1 MSTPGI
7 IDDYLEGLLH
17 DVIAEEQKA
26 PPANP
31 APVAVAVADVDAD
44 AEIPALAT
52 AGPTPEQIAAAVLA
66 EADSDPALAGIMS
79 QQALAPAPA
88 GPTPE
93 QIAAAVL
100 AEADSDPAL
109 AGIMSQ
115 QALAPAPAGPTPEEI
130 AAAVLAEADSDP
142 ALAGI
147 MSQQA
152 LAPAPAGP
160 TPEEIAA
167 AVLAEADSDPAL
179 AGIMSQQALAPAP
192 AGPTPEQIAAAV
204 LAEADSDPALAGI
217 MSQQAPV
224 AALTPAEQAE
234 RQADLDVVAAM
245 ERQRA
250 TTPRNLA
257 AEDDAAAA
265 RAVQRPPMA
274 VPPERRAEASRA
286 QAAGAKLPPNLQAFM
301 APSVPHGSAIAPERL
316 AERSTRWLRLRCG
329 EQAYALEL
337 LKVQEVVLPVP
348 LLALRG
354 TPPAMLGIMNLRGQ
368 VVPVID
374 LGLHLGAAPIEM
386 DMLTRV
392 VVLEENGE
400 TLGLRVS
407 AVEDV
412 ASLRDQQIEP
422 PDNAR
427 ICRISNHLF
436 RGVARLAQQPMILLD
451 AEQLLH

>member
-1 MSTPGI
+1 MSQQA
-7 IDDYLEGLLH
+7 L
-17 DVIAEEQKA
+17 A
-26 PPANP
+26 P
-31 APVAVAVADVDAD
+31 AP
-44 AEIPALAT
+44 

-66 EADSDPALAGIMS
+66 EADADPALAGIMS

-100 AEADSDPAL
+100 AEADA
-109 AGIMSQ
+109 
-115 QALAPAPAGPTPEEI
+115 
-130 AAAVLAEADSDP
+130 DP

-217 MSQQAPV
+217 MSQQALAPAPTGPTPEQIAAAV
-224 AALTPAEQAE
+224 LAEADSDPALAGIMSQAAPAPAALTPAQQAE
-234 RQADLDVVAAM
+234 RQADLDAVAAM

-250 TTPRNLA
+250 AVPRDLA

-265 RAVQRPPMA
+265 RAVKRPPMA

-301 APSVPHGSAIAPERL
+301 APAVPHGSAIAPERL
-316 AERSTRWLRLRCG
+316 AERRTRWLRLRCG

-368 VVPVID
+368 VVPVLD
-374 LGLHLGAAPIEM
+374 LGVHLGAAPIEM
-386 DMLTRV
+386 DMQTRV

-412 ASLRDQQIEP
+412 ASLSDQQIEP

>member
-1 MSTPGI
+1 
-7 IDDYLEGLLH
+7 
-17 DVIAEEQKA
+17 
-26 PPANP
+26 
-31 APVAVAVADVDAD
+31 
-44 AEIPALAT
+44 ALAPRP
-52 AGPTPEQIAAAVLA
+52 AGPTPEELAAAVLA
-66 EADSDPALAGIMS
+66 EADADPALAGIMS
-79 QQALAPAPA
+79 QQALAPKPA

-93 QIAAAVL
+93 ELAAAVL
-100 AEADSDPAL
+100 AEADADPAL

-115 QALAPAPAGPTPEEI
+115 QASSA
-130 AAAVLAEADSDP
+130 
-142 ALAGI
+142 
-147 MSQQA
+147 
-152 LAPAPAGP
+152 
-160 TPEEIAA
+160 
-167 AVLAEADSDPAL
+167 
-179 AGIMSQQALAPAP
+179 
-192 AGPTPEQIAAAV
+192 
-204 LAEADSDPALAGI
+204 
-217 MSQQAPV
+217 
-224 AALTPAEQAE
+224 AE
-234 RQADLDVVAAM
+234 RDADLEVVAAM
-245 ERQRA
+245 EMQRA
-250 TTPRNLA
+250 AAPPRDLA

-265 RAVQRPPMA
+265 RATKRPAMG
-274 VPPERRAEASRA
+274 VPPERRVEAERA
-286 QAAGAKLPPNLQAFM
+286 QAAGVRLPPNLQAFM
-301 APSVPHGSAIAPERL
+301 APSVPHEASPHQRRAPD
-316 AERSTRWLRLRCG
+316 RSTRWLRLRCG

-374 LGLHLGAAPIEM
+374 LGIHLGAAPIEI

-412 ASLRDQQIEP
+412 ASLTDQQIEP